1 MSFFY
6 KMNEEK
12 IKTSHVLYMRRIGA
26 YGRDNYILM
35 NNFKDW
41 LKANNLFCDDTVI
54 LAVPLD
60 DPNITDPQKCR
71 YDVCMIDV
79 AARKIETDE
88 VKSRQIDGGKYVIF
102 LIAHTPEAV
111 QRAWIECFGELR
123 KHGYSYDASRPVM
136 ERYAKKLVDNH
147 YCELCVPIL

>member
-12 IKTSHVLYMRRIGA
+12 LNTSYVLYMRRTGA
-26 YGRDNYILM
+26 YGKDNYTLM

-41 LKANNLFCDDTVI
+41 LKANNLLGDDTVI

-60 DPNITDPQKCR
+60 DPHITDPQKCR
-71 YDVCMIDV
+71 YDVCMID
-79 AARKIETDE
+79 AAGRNFGTDE

-102 LIAHTPEAV
+102 LIAHTPDAV
-111 QRAWIECFGELR
+111 QRAWTECFGELK
-123 KHGYSYDASRPVM
+123 KHGYLQDASRPVM
-136 ERYAKKLVDNH
+136 ERYAKKLVDHH

>member
-12 IKTSHVLYMRRIGA
+12 LNTSHVLYMRRTGA
-26 YGRDNYILM
+26 YGKDNYTLM

-41 LKANNLFCDDTVI
+41 LKANNLFGDDTVI

-60 DPNITDPQKCR
+60 DPHITDPQKCR

-79 AARKIETDE
+79 VGRKFGMDE

-102 LIAHTPEAV
+102 LIAHTPDAV
-111 QRAWIECFGELR
+111 QRAWTECFGELK
-123 KHGYSYDASRPVM
+123 KHGYLPDASRPVM
-136 ERYAKKLVDNH
+136 ERYAKKLVDHH